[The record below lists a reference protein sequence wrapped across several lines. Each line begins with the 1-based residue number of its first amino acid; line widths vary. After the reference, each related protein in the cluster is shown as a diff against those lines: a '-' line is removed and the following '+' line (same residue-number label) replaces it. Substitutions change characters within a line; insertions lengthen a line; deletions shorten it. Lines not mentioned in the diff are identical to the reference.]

1 MDPAVLAL
9 TFTYILPWA
18 IALTLLFEAVTVLFR
33 FGFKVEATRD
43 TAKYIAR
50 WTRGIRIHHGYWG
63 VPLLILGVALLATSM
78 GPIQAAAWSVI
89 LGLALIKSDL
99 MHHFL
104 VLWPITGNHDFD
116 LVYPE
121 REQYRRR
128 RINR

>member
-1 MDPAVLAL
+1 MLAL

-18 IALTLLFEAVTVLFR
+18 IVLTLVFEAITVLFR
-33 FGFKVEATRD
+33 FGFKIKATRD
-43 TAKYIAR
+43 TAKYVAR
-50 WTRGIRIHHGYWG
+50 WTRGFRIHHGYWG
-63 VPLLILGVALLATSM
+63 IPLIVLGIALLATSM
-78 GPIQAAAWSVI
+78 GPMIAAMWLTI

-104 VLWPITGNHDFD
+104 VLWPITGSHDFD

-128 RINR
+128 RLDR

>member
-63 VPLLILGVALLATSM
+63 VPLLILGIALLATSM
-78 GPIQAAAWSVI
+78 GPMQAAAWSVI

-99 MHHFL
+99 VHHFL

>member
-18 IALTLLFEAVTVLFR
+18 IALTLLFETVTVLFR